1 MNPTLSQ
8 NDEKSFEN
16 VRLQIPS
23 YFFLPIVVS
32 NMEMLEILNET
43 WVVIIIEIKL
53 FSLFLL
59 RGDANF

>member
-8 NDEKSFEN
+8 NDEKPLEN

-43 WVVIIIEIKL
+43 
-53 FSLFLL
+53 
-59 RGDANF
+59 

>member
-1 MNPTLSQ
+1 MNPILSQ
-8 NDEKSFEN
+8 NDEKPLEN

-32 NMEMLEILNET
+32 NMETLEILNET

-59 RGDANF
+59 RGDENF

>member
-8 NDEKSFEN
+8 NDEKPLEN

-59 RGDANF
+59 RGDENF

>member
-8 NDEKSFEN
+8 NDEKPLEN

-32 NMEMLEILNET
+32 NMETLEILNET
-43 WVVIIIEIKL
+43 WEVIIIEIKL

-59 RGDANF
+59 RGDENF

>member
-8 NDEKSFEN
+8 NDEKPLEN

-23 YFFLPIVVS
+23 YFFLPILVS

-59 RGDANF
+59 RGDENF

>member
-8 NDEKSFEN
+8 NDEKPLEN

-32 NMEMLEILNET
+32 NMETLEILNET
-43 WVVIIIEIKL
+43 WVVIIIEIK

-59 RGDANF
+59 RGDENF

>member
-8 NDEKSFEN
+8 NDEKPLEN

-32 NMEMLEILNET
+32 NMETLEILNET

-59 RGDANF
+59 RGDENF

>member
-23 YFFLPIVVS
+23 YFFLPILVS

-59 RGDANF
+59 RGDENF

>member
-8 NDEKSFEN
+8 NDEKPLEN

-32 NMEMLEILNET
+32 NMETLEILNESE
-43 WVVIIIEIKL
+43 W
-53 FSLFLL
+53 
-59 RGDANF
+59 